1 MSGLLNFLIIDWV
14 WTTPVTRGRKVA
26 TLAPWAKSVSLV
38 TRQCLEDSSSHGVT
52 GQKHRQEGGSR
63 ESPQHSLSHMTT
75 SSALWPLAGPLS
87 KKATSSSKYRYRHSQ
102 LARWLARMIQN
113 KQGCTVGCAAQLNIR
128 DRRTQLLSEE
138 SPHDSPSPSF
148 PALRGHLLSTAIRY
162 SEADIYR
169 EKENL

>member
-1 MSGLLNFLIIDWV
+1 MGKDSLTCHKAMPG
-14 WTTPVTRGRKVA
+14 GQQQ
-26 TLAPWAKSVSLV
+26 PW
-38 TRQCLEDSSSHGVT
+38 SHRT
-52 GQKHRQEGGSR
+52 EHRQEGVKR
-63 ESPQHSLSHMTT
+63 ITHSIPSVTMT

-87 KKATSSSKYRYRHSQ
+87 KTATSSSKYRYRHSQ
-102 LARWLARMIQN
+102 LARWLACMVRN

-128 DRRTQLLSEE
+128 DWHTQLLSEE

-148 PALRGHLLSTAIRY
+148 SAHRGHLLSTAIRY

>member
-1 MSGLLNFLIIDWV
+1 MESQDRS
-14 WTTPVTRGRKVA
+14 TGR
-26 TLAPWAKSVSLV
+26 
-38 TRQCLEDSSSHGVT
+38 R
-52 GQKHRQEGGSR
+52 GSR

-148 PALRGHLLSTAIRY
+148 PAHRGHLLSTAIRY
-162 SEADIYR
+162 SKADIYR